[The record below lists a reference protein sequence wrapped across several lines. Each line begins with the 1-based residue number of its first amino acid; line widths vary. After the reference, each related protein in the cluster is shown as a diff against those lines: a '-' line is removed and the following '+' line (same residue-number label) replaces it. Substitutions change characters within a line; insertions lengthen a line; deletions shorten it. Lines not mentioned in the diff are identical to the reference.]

1 MGKIFPV
8 LFERDRKGG
17 SACHAP
23 NYMEVSVA
31 QEGLHNQV
39 KNVKITAVDGGSLR
53 GELEE

>member
-1 MGKIFPV
+1 MLYKALLSRV
-8 LFERDRKGG
+8 D
-17 SACHAP
+17 
-23 NYMEVSVA
+23 YMEVSVA